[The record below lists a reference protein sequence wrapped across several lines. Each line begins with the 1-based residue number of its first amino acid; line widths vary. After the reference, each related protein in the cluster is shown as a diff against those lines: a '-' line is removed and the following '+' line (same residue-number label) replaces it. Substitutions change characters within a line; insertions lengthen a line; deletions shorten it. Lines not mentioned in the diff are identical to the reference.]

1 MPCAVNYAESKGA
14 VLTTVIYHVII
25 LYSRADKITY
35 LEENMKK
42 LSIILAALLTGLTA
56 VSFLRLILL

>member
-25 LYSRADKITY
+25 LYSRADKITFLGGKY
-35 LEENMKK
+35 KK
-42 LSIILAALLTGLTA
+42 TQHYSRGTFNRFNSGKR
-56 VSFLRLILL
+56 FCG

>member
-25 LYSRADKITY
+25 LYSGIDKITY
-35 LEENMKK
+35 LEENIKK
-42 LSIILAALLTGLTA
+42 TKHYSRGTFNRFNSGKR
-56 VSFLRLILL
+56 FCG